1 MVVLDWIQ
9 LHEEPIDVGPVVEFV
24 SAPHVGGIDVFIGTT
39 RAEVNAEGRQLVALD
54 YEAYGTMALKQM
66 RDLAARARQ
75 RWPGL
80 VRLVILHRSGRV
92 ELGRASVIVAASAP
106 HRDDA
111 FTACRWIIDTL
122 KAEVPIWK
130 REVWDDGSGTWVHPN
145 GGPSA

>member
-24 SAPHVGGIDVFIGTT
+24 TAPNVGGIDVFIGTT
-39 RAEVNAEGRQLVALD
+39 RAEVSAEGRRLVALD

-66 RDLAARARQ
+66 RELAARARQ
-75 RWPGL
+75 QWPEL
-80 VRLVILHRSGRV
+80 VRLTILHRTGRV

-111 FTACRWIIDTL
+111 FVACRWLIDTL

-130 REVWDDGSGTWVHPN
+130 REVWGDGSGTWVHPN